1 MSASNWV
8 NLSQQAE
15 TRARALKLVEMRK
28 QWEKEQIKK
37 GKKEVKIPHEKHAN
51 AVIVKF
57 I

>member
-1 MSASNWV
+1 MSVSNWI
-8 NLSQQAE
+8 NLSQQTE
-15 TRARALKLVEMRK
+15 NRKRALRSVELRK

-37 GKKEVKIPHEKHAN
+37 GKKEVKIPHEKYAN